1 MSVARGANSQFS
13 VKQMRPRSD
22 TSSEACFYRMV
33 LISPE
38 DLSVVA

>member
-1 MSVARGANSQFS
+1 MSVTRGDNLQFS
-13 VKQMRPRSD
+13 VKQMRPGSD

-33 LISPE
+33 LISPD